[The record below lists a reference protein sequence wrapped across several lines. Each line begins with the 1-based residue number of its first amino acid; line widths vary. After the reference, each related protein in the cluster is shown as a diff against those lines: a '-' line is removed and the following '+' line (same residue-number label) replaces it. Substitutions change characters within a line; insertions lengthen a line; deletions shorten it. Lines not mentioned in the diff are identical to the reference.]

1 MYSTSVATAII
12 SGGDTTLSTPHIS
25 TNKPRDFN

>member
-1 MYSTSVATAII
+1 MCSTSVAATLT
-12 SGGDTTLSTPHIS
+12 SGGDTTLSIPHIS

>member
-1 MYSTSVATAII
+1 MCSTSVAAAII
-12 SGGDTTLSTPHIS
+12 SGGDTALFTPHIS